1 MAVEARLLDDAVRD
15 DSARARRPETRPL
28 LGRSREHR
36 WDLDLAWAVPPS
48 PAAHNPNLGLLAMGA
63 RGPWSVSALT
73 MRFELSCKPPAP
85 FGLRAVSKKTIGDD
99 LSFRRRTAGRVRRAE
114 QRGAKLGAVGWGE
127 CRAGYPEYLTVLA

>member
-1 MAVEARLLDDAVRD
+1 MHRERSTLGGGVAVEARLLDDAVRD
-15 DSARARRPETRPL
+15 DSARARRPETRAL

-36 WDLDLAWAVPPS
+36 WDLALAWAVAPS
-48 PAAHNPNLGLLAMGA
+48 PEAHNPNLGLLAMGA

-99 LSFRRRTAGRVRRAE
+99 LS
-114 QRGAKLGAVGWGE
+114 
-127 CRAGYPEYLTVLA
+127 